1 MDEVDMVWDATKVR
15 THPYNGCEPIPK
27 ETKLLIIGTC
37 PPPRFERPS
46 DAGPKRSDDFDFY
59 YGSKDNQLWS
69 CLLKEIFSE
78 DFPDECSKRREFLKC
93 KGIWMHDILEKYR
106 RTACSSKDADLRPV
120 CFADIRGILGKHEAI
135 IALICTGRFAE
146 KWTRRRMVEQK
157 LIKDTDWPAKT
168 RFAQCY
174 EITAS
179 LDSKLRKI
187 IACTWL
193 SPVRRTAGRN
203 RRNIPKYKK
212 LLVRCGTC

>member
-1 MDEVDMVWDATKVR
+1 MTSGEWNKAKVR
-15 THPYNGCEPIPK
+15 VHPYNRRERIPDG
-27 ETKLLIIGTC
+27 TKYLVVGTC

-46 DAGPKRSDDFDFY
+46 DAGCMRQDDFDFY
-59 YGSKDNQLWS
+59 YGSDDNQMWS
-69 CLLKEIFSE
+69 VLLPGIFGD
-78 DFPDECSKRREFLKC
+78 DFPKQLGERREFLKH
-93 KGIWMHDILEKYR
+93 KGIWMHDILEKYK
-106 RTACSSKDADLRPV
+106 RTACSSKDADLSPV

-135 IALICTGRFAE
+135 IALICTGRSAE

-212 LLVRCGTC
+212 LLVGCGTC